1 MSKVSGKAF
10 DFKLLRRLMR
20 YIIPYK
26 GSFLAAF
33 ILTIILSGLTTVR
46 PMLIQYTIDNFILIP
61 NAEGLLKYTLIMI
74 GLLVLESVFQF
85 LFIYVANWIGQS
97 ILIDL
102 RTRLYKHILSFKLN
116 YFDRT
121 PIGTLITRVVS
132 DIETL
137 ADVFSQGLLV
147 IFGDLLKLIV
157 VVIAMFWIDW
167 RLALVSLA
175 TIPILV
181 VATRWFQRSIKATF
195 QSVRNEVSTLNSF
208 VQEHVTGM
216 SIVQIFNREDK
227 VFDDFKAINHR
238 HKIANVKTIWYFS
251 IFLPIVEILSAI
263 SLGLVVWFGG
273 WQAAVGS
280 DISLGT
286 IMAFILF
293 IHMLFRPIR
302 QLADKFNTLQL
313 GMVSSERVFKI
324 IDTDDHIADTGKHE
338 SEQLQGA
345 VSFKNVW
352 FAYNNEDYV
361 LKDVSFEVKP
371 GETVAIVGATGAG
384 KSSIINLVNR
394 FYDINKGEICIDG
407 KDIKDFSLES
417 LRQNI
422 AFVLQDVFL
431 FSDSILNNI
440 TLGREVSEDDVIK
453 AAKSI
458 EVDSFVKNLPGGY
471 HYNVRERGAMLSAGQ
486 RQLLSFLRAYVT
498 NPGIL
503 ILDEATSSVDTYT
516 EQLIQTAIEKLT
528 ENRTSI
534 IIAHRL
540 ATIQHADKILVMD
553 KGEIVEAGTHNE
565 LLGSNGIYKNLYEM
579 QFIDEEA

>member
-1 MSKVSGKAF
+1 MSQTSGKAF

-20 YIIPYK
+20 YIGPYK
-26 GSFLAAF
+26 WSFLAALV
-33 ILTIILSGLTTVR
+33 LTIVLSGLTTIR
-46 PMLIQYTIDNFILIP
+46 PLLVQYTIDNFIMIP
-61 NAEGLLKYTLIMI
+61 DAEGLLKYTLIMI
-74 GLLVLESVFQF
+74 ALLVGESVFQF

-97 ILIDL
+97 ILIDM
-102 RTRLYKHILSFKLN
+102 RSKLYRHILSFKLN
-116 YFDRT
+116 YFDRS

-157 VVIAMFWIDW
+157 VVAVMFWMDW
-167 RLALVSLA
+167 RLALVSMA

-181 VATRWFQRSIKATF
+181 VATRWFQRAIKSTF
-195 QSVRNEVSTLNSF
+195 QSVRNEVATLNAF

-216 SIVQIFNREDK
+216 SIVQIFGREADSLDK
-227 VFDDFKAINHR
+227 FKSINHR
-238 HKIANVKTIWYFS
+238 HKVANIKTIWYFS
-251 IFLPIVEILSAI
+251 IFLPLVEILSAV
-263 SLGLVVWFGG
+263 SMGVLVGYGG
-273 WQAAVGS
+273 WQAAIGS
-280 DISLGT
+280 DITLGT

-324 IDTDDHIADTGKHE
+324 IDTDEHIADTGTHE
-338 SEQLQGA
+338 AETLKGA

-352 FAYNNEDYV
+352 FAYKDEDYV
-361 LKDVSFEVKP
+361 LKDVSFDVKP
-371 GETVAIVGATGAG
+371 GETIAIVGATGAG
-384 KSSIINLVNR
+384 KSSIINLINR
-394 FYDINKGEICIDG
+394 FYDINKGEITIDG
-407 KDIKDFSLES
+407 KDIKDYSLES
-417 LRQNI
+417 LRKNI

-440 TLGREVSEDDVIK
+440 TLGRPVSEEDVIA
-453 AAKSI
+453 AAKAI
-458 EVDSFVKNLPGGY
+458 DVDPFVSKLPGGY

-503 ILDEATSSVDTYT
+503 ILDEATSSVDAYT
-516 EQLIQTAIEKLT
+516 EQLIQGAIEKLT

-534 IIAHRL
+534 VIAHRL
-540 ATIQHADKILVMD
+540 ATIQHADKIIVMD
-553 KGEIVEAGTHNE
+553 AGKIVETGTHTE
-565 LLGSNGIYKNLYEM
+565 LLEQDGVYKNLYEM

>member
-1 MSKVSGKAF
+1 MSNVSGKAF
-10 DFKLLRRLMR
+10 DFKLLRRLLR
-20 YIIPYK
+20 YIGPYK
-26 GSFLAAF
+26 WSFLAALL
-33 ILTIILSGLTTVR
+33 LTITLSGLTTVR
-46 PMLIQYTIDNFILIP
+46 PMLIQYTIDNFIVIP
-61 NAEGLLKYTLIMI
+61 DSEGLLRYTLIMM
-74 GLLVLESVFQF
+74 GLLVIESIFQF

-102 RTRLYKHILSFKLN
+102 RSRLYRHILSFKLN

-147 IFGDLLKLIV
+147 IFGDLLKLV
-157 VVIAMFWIDW
+157 VVVAVMFWMDW
-167 RLALVSLA
+167 RLALISMS
-175 TIPILV
+175 TIPILI
-181 VATRWFQRSIKATF
+181 VATRWFQRAIKATF
-195 QSVRNEVSTLNSF
+195 QSVRNEVSSLNAF

-216 SIVQIFNREDK
+216 SIVQIFNREEKVYDK
-227 VFDDFKAINHR
+227 FKAINHR
-238 HKIANVKTIWYFS
+238 HKVANIKTIWYFS
-251 IFLPIVEILSAI
+251 IFLPVVEVLSAI
-263 SLGLVVWFGG
+263 SLGVLVWFGG
-273 WQAAVGS
+273 IQAAMGAEV
-280 DISLGT
+280 SLGT

-313 GMVSSERVFKI
+313 GMVSSERVFRI
-324 IDTDDHIADTGKHE
+324 IDTEEHIADTGTHQAEK
-338 SEQLQGA
+338 LNGA
-345 VSFKNVW
+345 VSFRNVW
-352 FAYNNEDYV
+352 FAYKDEDYV

-394 FYDINKGEICIDG
+394 FYDINKGTIEVDG
-407 KDIKDFSLES
+407 RDIKEYSLES
-417 LRQNI
+417 LRANI

-440 TLGREVSEDDVIK
+440 TLGREVEEQKVIE
-453 AAKSI
+453 AAKAI
-458 EVDSFVKNLPGGY
+458 EVDDFVSKLPGGY

-516 EQLIQTAIEKLT
+516 EQLIQNAIEKLT

-553 KGEIVEAGTHNE
+553 KGQIVEEGTHVE
-565 LLGSNGIYKNLYEM
+565 LLETDGVYKNLYEM

>member
-407 KDIKDFSLES
+407 NDIKDFSLES

-440 TLGREVSEDDVIK
+440 TLGREVSEEDVIK

>member
-440 TLGREVSEDDVIK
+440 TLGREVSEEDVIK